1 MSETLITNSV
11 TIFIALVAG
20 MVALHQVK
28 LNVISAA
35 RIKWIEDL
43 RETLSLYCCE
53 IEIATNA
60 KLDLVDERKGK
71 SGKEL
76 EEVLD
81 KFYNPYVNASKE
93 VQKLQSK
100 IFLYLDSENP
110 QHKRIE
116 DLLLQNS
123 LFLHRT
129 SEDNRI
135 EMRKNIAEITK
146 IAKVIFKIE
155 WRKSEVLFKL

>member
-11 TIFIALVAG
+11 TIFIALIAG

-53 IEIATNA
+53 IEIAANA
-60 KLDLVDERKGK
+60 KLDLGDVRQGK

-76 EEVLD
+76 EDVLD
-81 KFYNPYVNASKE
+81 KFHNPYVNASKE

-100 IFLYLDSENP
+100 IFLYLDSENS
-110 QHKRIE
+110 QHKKIE
-116 DLLLQNS
+116 ELLRLNS
-123 LFLHRT
+123 ILLHKAPG
-129 SEDNRI
+129 DNRD
-135 EMRKNIAEITK
+135 EMRKNIVELTK

-155 WRKSEVLFKL
+155 WRKSEVLF

>member
-11 TIFIALVAG
+11 TIFIALIAA

-71 SGKEL
+71 SGNEL

-100 IFLYLDSENP
+100 IYLYLDSENP
-110 QHKRIE
+110 QHKKIE
-116 DLLLQNS
+116 ELLRLNS
-123 LFLHRT
+123 ILLHKAPG
-129 SEDNRI
+129 DNRN
-135 EMRKNIAEITK
+135 EMRNNIVEITK
-146 IAKVIFKIE
+146 IAKVIFKVE
-155 WRKSEVLFKL
+155 WRKSEVLF